1 VQQGVPEAG
10 PACPCAATS
19 STVWRA
25 VDAEHVNE
33 VVMALLTRVRAAE
46 GKEGEHTH
54 VALDGTTVRGTQN
67 HLAEDHKKMHP
78 VNLYETATG
87 IVLKEQIGGDTERE
101 QTRRAAFF
109 TPLDGKGRLVSAA
122 AVHTHARVCA
132 SSIASAGDVLL
143 FAKGHQST
151 LKNDVPLFFR
161 EPPVDCCEW
170 RTARTVAC
178 GHGRLD
184 MREMEVS
191 TERNDFLAMHWPGMA
206 HVCRLRRRVCTALV
220 WTHEWVSGLTSLTPH
235 QAGPDRLL
243 ALIREQWAM
252 ENRLHSRRDVTVRE
266 DACQVRTG
274 SAPRTLAVLTSFLL
288 AVFDWLAGRH
298 VPSQMRIFS
307 AQPLLA
313 LRLFT
318 GSLASMK

>member
-1 VQQGVPEAG
+1 VQQVVPEAG
-10 PACPCAATS
+10 PAFPCAATS
-19 STVWRA
+19 STVLRA

-46 GKEGEHTH
+46 RKEGEHTH
-54 VALDGTTVRGTQN
+54 VALDGKTVRGTQK
-67 HLAEDHKKMHP
+67 HLAEDQQKMP
-78 VNLYETATG
+78 QGNRDETATG
-87 IVLKEQIGGDTERE
+87 IVLKEPIGGDKERE

-109 TPLDGKGRLVSAA
+109 TPLSVKGRLVSADA
-122 AVHTHARVCA
+122 LHTHASVCA

-143 FAKGHQST
+143 FAKGTQST
-151 LKNDVPLFFR
+151 LTNDVPLLFR
-161 EPPVDCCEW
+161 EPPVDCGDW
-170 RTARTVAC
+170 RTARTVEG

-184 MREMEVS
+184 MREREVS
-191 TERNDFLAMHWPGMA
+191 TERTDFLARNWPGMA
-206 HVCRLRRRVCTALV
+206 HVFRFRRRVCNALV
-220 WTHEWVSGLTSLTPH
+220 CPQEWVSGLTSLTPH

-243 ALIREQWAM
+243 ALIREHWAL
-252 ENRLHSRRDVTVRE
+252 ENRLHARRDVTLRE
-266 DACQVRTG
+266 DACQVRKG

-288 AVFDWLAGRH
+288 AFFDWLAVRN

-318 GSLASMK
+318 GSLARMK